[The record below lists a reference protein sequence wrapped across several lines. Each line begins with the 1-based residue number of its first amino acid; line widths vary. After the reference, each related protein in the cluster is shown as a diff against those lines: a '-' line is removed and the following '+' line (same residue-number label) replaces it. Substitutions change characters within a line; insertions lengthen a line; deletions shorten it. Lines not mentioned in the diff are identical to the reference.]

1 MSHNI
6 ELISSSAKAIERH
19 VALLTKILVRLPLRD
34 VMAFKRVSKRW
45 LSLISDPYFSQ
56 CRTTVQGTRFFS
68 LILDPNFIDLQHRE
82 LTLFYFNKK
91 ILIPC
96 RRRLIFCPKLPDNYS
111 YILQSCNGL
120 MFVRKFSDRFIY
132 NPSTG
137 DKKLLPSPFPW
148 FDKSPFVEY
157 SLAFDPLRFLGYKL
171 ICIFH
176 GKSLKE
182 DCHHTMVYSSES
194 GAWNP
199 YRSSFSAPTDMGF
212 AYDFYFQDLVYWIG
226 SKSKSTL
233 HFDLKEEY
241 VKVDL
246 PPLPPGP
253 QDLNVGGH
261 VYLTSLELNSKEA
274 YNGYGYILAPA
285 RGYMNLVGFDF
296 EFCMPVFR
304 LKEDDYSSS
313 SIQHLIKDG
322 HEYEMTLLL
331 LIAGKVIAL
340 RLKDQT
346 SCDVFDFGIKIKPGH
361 NKKSSKKR
369 KDTMIGGSGASQ
381 EHVAMKDEDAN

>member
-1 MSHNI
+1 
-6 ELISSSAKAIERH
+6 
-19 VALLTKILVRLPLRD
+19 
-34 VMAFKRVSKRW
+34 
-45 LSLISDPYFSQ
+45 
-56 CRTTVQGTRFFS
+56 
-68 LILDPNFIDLQHRE
+68 
-82 LTLFYFNKK
+82 
-91 ILIPC
+91 
-96 RRRLIFCPKLPDNYS
+96 
-111 YILQSCNGL
+111 
-120 MFVRKFSDRFIY
+120 DRFIY

-182 DCHHTMVYSSES
+182 DCHHTM
-194 GAWNP
+194 
-199 YRSSFSAPTDMGF
+199 
-212 AYDFYFQDLVYWIG
+212 
-226 SKSKSTL
+226 
-233 HFDLKEEY
+233 EEY

-296 EFCMPVFR
+296 EFCIPV
-304 LKEDDYSSS
+304 
-313 SIQHLIKDG
+313 
-322 HEYEMTLLL
+322 
-331 LIAGKVIAL
+331 
-340 RLKDQT
+340 
-346 SCDVFDFGIKIKPGH
+346 
-361 NKKSSKKR
+361 
-369 KDTMIGGSGASQ
+369 
-381 EHVAMKDEDAN
+381 

>member
-1 MSHNI
+1 MSHNT

-56 CRTTVQGTRFFS
+56 CRTTVQGTRFSS
-68 LILDPNFIDLQHRE
+68 LILDPNFINLQHRE

-120 MFVRKFSDRFIY
+120 MYVRKFSDRFIY

-285 RGYMNLVGFDF
+285 R
-296 EFCMPVFR
+296 
-304 LKEDDYSSS
+304 
-313 SIQHLIKDG
+313 
-322 HEYEMTLLL
+322 
-331 LIAGKVIAL
+331 AGKVIAL

-346 SCDVFDFGIKIKPGH
+346 SCDVFDFGIKIKEPQP
-361 NKKSSKKR
+361 NFQLNLLQKPQPQPSSNPATNRKPVKR
-369 KDTMIGGSGASQ
+369 KNIKRPFPSALPSTRPLFTNSS
-381 EHVAMKDEDAN
+381 ANNSEAALVVIP